1 MGIYCLTAFVSRHFK
16 GWKKSPVKGKSSLPD
31 GNSLA
36 YSLSRGLL
44 YNGTQS
50 EIFGGDYISI
60 ATQMN
65 NFFNTLLKAGINPLV
80 VLDGITPDKK

>member
-1 MGIYCLTAFVSRHFK
+1 M
-16 GWKKSPVKGKSSLPD
+16 
-31 GNSLA
+31 A
-36 YSLSRGLL
+36 YSLL

-80 VLDGITPDKK
+80 VLDGITPAIGKTRNSGIPDVLLTHEKNFTAVIIGFIRIRCYDVW